1 LNIDEAGTIGSIT
14 GTATQGQ
21 TLTAGTVSDPDGT
34 VSGISY
40 QWKANG
46 NNITG
51 ANSSTYTL
59 TQAEVSKAIT
69 VVATYTDPL
78 GSGKTVTSAATSAVM
93 ETADLNPRLST
104 NLSDSVTNLDVTS
117 NLVFTSDKALS
128 FGSGSITITDLGG
141 KTAGGFRGDVNTNTQ
156 TIDLNSPAGQA
167 LISFSADKK
176 TVTINP
182 TWDLDLSSNYRI
194 SIGKGAFVSGDGA
207 SEQLDVDFGT
217 VTPGTGTSTGSI
229 SNAVAS
235 SKMNAAGG
243 LDANNRWW
251 FDAEG
256 IGNATTSMT
265 QLGDLANKSYVLVVK
280 NYAVDTQ
287 QGSVEAQRSGIRLK
301 DTNVGVI
308 NFGAD
313 DQLYYDSQVNN
324 STLHKYE
331 AGAQSI
337 NPSPANYTGALPMQ
351 QILLVGLTANQEGSS
366 AFFGLGLE
374 GNPNNEIFSAI
385 YERDA
390 FPELGL
396 FSIESL
402 IGIGSQP
409 VIMA

>member
-1 LNIDEAGTIGSIT
+1 
-14 GTATQGQ
+14 
-21 TLTAGTVSDPDGT
+21 
-34 VSGISY
+34 
-40 QWKANG
+40 
-46 NNITG
+46 
-51 ANSSTYTL
+51 
-59 TQAEVSKAIT
+59 
-69 VVATYTDPL
+69 
-78 GSGKTVTSAATSAVM
+78 
-93 ETADLNPRLST
+93 
-104 NLSDSVTNLDVTS
+104 
-117 NLVFTSDKALS
+117 
-128 FGSGSITITDLGG
+128 
-141 KTAGGFRGDVNTNTQ
+141 
-156 TIDLNSPAGQA
+156 
-167 LISFSADKK
+167 
-176 TVTINP
+176 
-182 TWDLDLSSNYRI
+182 
-194 SIGKGAFVSGDGA
+194 
-207 SEQLDVDFGT
+207 
-217 VTPGTGTSTGSI
+217 
-229 SNAVAS
+229 
-235 SKMNAAGG
+235 MNAAGG

-324 STLHKYE
+324 STLHRYE

-337 NPSPANYTGALPMQ
+337 NPSPANYTGALSMQ

-385 YERDA
+385 YERDTY
-390 FPELGL
+390 PELGLGL
-396 FSIESL
+396 FSIEGL
-402 IGIGSQP
+402 VGLGSQP